1 MKKNWFSFIMAIISA
16 VVMIII
22 ASVTVDFVVSVVNST
37 PELKEMFKNVY
48 MGFTY
53 FAAVVNVLFG
63 VWSLFKK
70 GGCTALTVWG
80 ILLLFLGGFV
90 IFLVSAILNLIAGS
104 KGKSRFIKYQAEK
117 EAAEKYGAA
126 QNN

>member
-1 MKKNWFSFIMAIISA
+1 MSIISA
-16 VVMIII
+16 VVMIIF
-22 ASVTVDFVVSVVNST
+22 ASVTVDFVVNVVNST

-70 GGCTALTVWG
+70 CGCTALTVWG

-104 KGKSRFIKYQAEK
+104 KKSRFIKYQAEK
-117 EAAEKYGAA
+117 EAT

>member
-1 MKKNWFSFIMAIISA
+1 MKNWFSFIMSIISA

-22 ASVTVDFVVSVVNST
+22 AYVAVDFVVDVVGST
-37 PELKEMFKNVY
+37 PEIGAMFKKVY
-48 MGFTY
+48 LGFTY
-53 FAAVVNVLFG
+53 FAAIVNVLFG

-80 ILLLFLGGFV
+80 ILLLFIGGFI

-126 QNN
+126 QQNN

>member
-1 MKKNWFSFIMAIISA
+1 MAIISA
-16 VVMIII
+16 VVMIIF
-22 ASVTVDFVVSVVNST
+22 ASINVDFVVNVVNST
-37 PELKEMFKNVY
+37 SELKEIFKNVY

-53 FAAVVNVLFG
+53 FAVVVNVLFG

-104 KGKSRFIKYQAEK
+104 KKSRFIKYQAEK

-126 QNN
+126 QQNN

>member
-1 MKKNWFSFIMAIISA
+1 MKNWFSFIMSIISA

-22 ASVTVDFVVSVVNST
+22 AYVAVDFVVDVVGST
-37 PELKEMFKNVY
+37 PEIGAMFKKVY
-48 MGFTY
+48 LGFTY
-53 FAAVVNVLFG
+53 FAAIVNVLFG

-104 KGKSRFIKYQAEK
+104 KKSRFIKYQAEK

>member
-1 MKKNWFSFIMAIISA
+1 MKNWFSFIMSIISA

-22 ASVTVDFVVSVVNST
+22 AYVAVDFVVDVVGST
-37 PELKEMFKNVY
+37 PEIGAMFKKVY
-48 MGFTY
+48 LGFTY
-53 FAAVVNVLFG
+53 FAAIVNVLFG

-80 ILLLFLGGFV
+80 ILLLFIGGFI

-104 KGKSRFIKYQAEK
+104 KGKSKFIKYQAEK

>member
-1 MKKNWFSFIMAIISA
+1 M
-16 VVMIII
+16 
-22 ASVTVDFVVSVVNST
+22 
-37 PELKEMFKNVY
+37 
-48 MGFTY
+48 
-53 FAAVVNVLFG
+53 
-63 VWSLFKK
+63 FKK

-117 EAAEKYGAA
+117 EAAENYILNTEKMYFQIKENGEIVKATVENHKKEIKVPNTLSIDYLPIICSFTIIA
-126 QNN
+126 GTIIYMCSKNKRIK